1 MDDDVKKFSVK
12 FIETTGRYADYDL
25 FNEDDAWEFLR
36 DLLNEYARAKTR
48 RLTDGQVSILRNL
61 GVALSM
67 RPGSPLSGYIPAL
80 VRNFGPSPMSDADL
94 QEVVRWVYM
103 QVNAGGDFEPARKAP
118 VTLSAGLPGER
129 PGVPPKR
136 R

>member
-1 MDDDVKKFSVK
+1 MEDDVKKLSVK
-12 FIETTGRYADYDL
+12 FIETTGRWADAEL
-25 FNEDDAWEFLR
+25 FNEDDAWEFMK
-36 DLLNEYARAKTR
+36 DLLDEYARAKS
-48 RLTDGQVSILRNL
+48 RLNDGQVTILRSL

-67 RPGSPLSGYIPAL
+67 RPGSPLTGYIPAL
-80 VRNFGPSPMSDADL
+80 VRNFGPSPMAEPDL
-94 QEVVRWVYM
+94 HELVRWVYM